1 MRELSKG
8 FDHATVDPKWY
19 SFWESSGAFRAD
31 PGSSRPPF
39 SMVLPPPNVTGVLHI
54 GHALNQTLPDIVC
67 RWKRMT
73 GHDVLWLPGTDHA
86 GIATQNVVEK
96 QLAGEGTDRHALG
109 REAFVERVWAWSRQ
123 SHGTITS
130 QMRTLGSSVDWSR
143 ERFTLDDDLSRA
155 VRRVFVTL
163 YREGLIYRGKY
174 IVNWCTRCRTA
185 LSDLEVVHEEQAGRL
200 YHIRYPTAAVA
211 GSDAAES
218 QADSG
223 GGISAG
229 GAANATEGQADAEA
243 GAAAQP
249 GSKTAEGQAEAR
261 TGANATA
268 DGGGV
273 TVATTRPE
281 TMLGDTAVAVHP
293 DDERYRGLVGRT
305 LRLPIIGRELP
316 VIADGFV
323 DAGFGTGAVK
333 VTPAHDPN
341 DFEMGRRHD
350 LAQVV
355 VIGEDGRMTAEAGP
369 YAGQDRLAA
378 RKAVVDRLEAEG
390 LLERVEDHRHA
401 VGQCSRCHTVV
412 EPLVSTQ
419 WFVRI
424 KPLAEPAVAAVK
436 DGRTR
441 FVPENWARTYFEWM
455 DNIHDWCISRQLWWG
470 HRVPAWYCD
479 RCENVVVAEEAP
491 EACECGGHLRQD
503 NDVLDTWFS
512 SGLWPFSTMGWPAAT
527 ADLARYYP
535 TSVMITGLDIIFFW
549 IARMMMLGMKFAGD
563 VPFKVVYITSLVRD
577 AHGRKMSKSKGNVV
591 NPLQVMEEIGA
602 DAFRF
607 TLAALASP
615 GMDISLSEGRLRGYR
630 QFVNKIWNVSRFV
643 LMNLPASLAER
654 PAVPPPAELGTIHR
668 WVLHRVSELAAE
680 VTRALEGY
688 RFDVAADRLYHFIWH
703 EYADWYIE
711 LVKPHLQ
718 DDAEDQD
725 RERAQAVLLAVHDR
739 VLRLAHPFMPFVTE
753 ELWQA
758 LPAPAD
764 AAEDGRT
771 PDGGARTVT
780 RAPWPRPV
788 PEWTDDEAVSVL
800 TLLQEVITAVRTVR
814 AELGVPPSRRLR
826 LQIEAADAGE
836 RAVLDGHGGYL
847 RRLAGLEA
855 FEFVASAPADPD
867 TVRRIVR
874 RMRLY
879 LPLAG
884 VIDRAAETARLRR
897 EIDKLSKQLGSLEG
911 KLGNP
916 RFRERADPA
925 VVAETEARHAA
936 ARQRRQQLDDV
947 LAELTP

>member
-1 MRELSKG
+1 M
-8 FDHATVDPKWY
+8 
-19 SFWESSGAFRAD
+19 
-31 PGSSRPPF
+31 
-39 SMVLPPPNVTGVLHI
+39 
-54 GHALNQTLPDIVC
+54 
-67 RWKRMT
+67 
-73 GHDVLWLPGTDHA
+73 
-86 GIATQNVVEK
+86 
-96 QLAGEGTDRHALG
+96 
-109 REAFVERVWAWSRQ
+109 
-123 SHGTITS
+123 
-130 QMRTLGSSVDWSR
+130 
-143 ERFTLDDDLSRA
+143 
-155 VRRVFVTL
+155 
-163 YREGLIYRGKY
+163 
-174 IVNWCTRCRTA
+174 
-185 LSDLEVVHEEQAGRL
+185 
-200 YHIRYPTAAVA
+200 
-211 GSDAAES
+211 
-218 QADSG
+218 
-223 GGISAG
+223 
-229 GAANATEGQADAEA
+229 
-243 GAAAQP
+243 
-249 GSKTAEGQAEAR
+249 
-261 TGANATA
+261 
-268 DGGGV
+268 
-273 TVATTRPE
+273 
-281 TMLGDTAVAVHP
+281 
-293 DDERYRGLVGRT
+293 
-305 LRLPIIGRELP
+305 
-316 VIADGFV
+316 
-323 DAGFGTGAVK
+323 
-333 VTPAHDPN
+333 
-341 DFEMGRRHD
+341 
-350 LAQVV
+350 
-355 VIGEDGRMTAEAGP
+355 
-369 YAGQDRLAA
+369 
-378 RKAVVDRLEAEG
+378 
-390 LLERVEDHRHA
+390 
-401 VGQCSRCHTVV
+401 
-412 EPLVSTQ
+412 STQ

-424 KPLAEPAVAAVK
+424 KPLAEPAIAAVK

-479 RCENVVVAEEAP
+479 RCGSVVVEEEAP
-491 EACECGGHLRQD
+491 EACECGGPLRQD
-503 NDVLDTWFS
+503 SDVLDTWFS
-512 SGLWPFSTMGWPAAT
+512 SGLWPFSTMGWPDAT

-577 AHGRKMSKSKGNVV
+577 AHGQKMSKSKGNVV

-654 PAVPPPAELGTIHR
+654 PPVPPPAELGTIHR
-668 WVLHRVSELAAE
+668 WVLHRVSELAAD

-718 DDAEDQD
+718 DDAEDRD

-753 ELWQA
+753 ELWQT
-758 LPAPAD
+758 LPAPGD

-788 PEWTDDEAVSVL
+788 PEWADDEAVSVL

-826 LQIEAADAGE
+826 LRIEGAEPGE
-836 RAVLDGHGGYL
+836 RAVLDGHGDYL

-855 FEFVASAPADPD
+855 FEFVASAAADPD
-867 TVRRIVR
+867 TIRRVVR

-916 RFRERADPA
+916 KFRERADPE

-936 ARQRRQQLDDV
+936 TRQRRQQLDEV
-947 LAELTP
+947 LAELSP

>member
-1 MRELSKG
+1 MSDMRELSKG
-8 FDHATVDPKWY
+8 FDHAAVDPKWY
-19 SFWESSGAFRAD
+19 AFWESSGAFRAD
-31 PGSSRPPF
+31 PASSRPPF

-96 QLAGEGTDRHALG
+96 HLADEGTDRHALG
-109 REAFVERVWAWSRQ
+109 REAFLERVRAWSRQ

-163 YREGLIYRGKY
+163 YREGLIYRGEY
-174 IVNWCTRCRTA
+174 IVNWCIRCRTA
-185 LSDLEVVHEEQAGRL
+185 LSDLEVTHEEQAGRL
-200 YHIRYPTAAVA
+200 YHVRYPAA
-211 GSDAAES
+211 
-218 QADSG
+218 SG
-223 GGISAG
+223 DG
-229 GAANATEGQADAEA
+229 GA
-243 GAAAQP
+243 
-249 GSKTAEGQAEAR
+249 
-261 TGANATA
+261 
-268 DGGGV
+268 

-281 TMLGDTAVAVHP
+281 TMVGDTAVAVHP
-293 DDERYRGLVGRT
+293 DDDRYRGLVGRT
-305 LRLPIIGRELP
+305 LRLPVVGRELP
-316 VIADGFV
+316 VVADAFV
-323 DAGFGTGAVK
+323 DAAFGTGAVK

-350 LAQVV
+350 LPRVA
-355 VIGEDGRMTAEAGP
+355 VIGEDGRMTGEAGP
-369 YAGQDRLAA
+369 FAGEDRFAA
-378 RKAVVDRLEAEG
+378 RQAIVERLEAEG
-390 LLERVEDHRHA
+390 LLERVEEHRHA
-401 VGQCSRCHTVV
+401 VGCCSRCRTVV

-470 HRVPAWYCD
+470 HRVPAWHCD
-479 RCENVVVAEEAP
+479 GCGAVLVEEEAP
-491 EACECGGHLRQD
+491 AACRCGGPLRQD
-503 NDVLDTWFS
+503 TDVLDTWFS
-512 SGLWPFSTMGWPAAT
+512 SGLWPFSTLGWPDRT

-549 IARMMMLGMKFAGD
+549 VARMMMLGMKFAGG

-577 AHGRKMSKSKGNVV
+577 AHGQKMSKSKGNVV
-591 NPLQVMEEIGA
+591 NPLQVMDEIGA

-615 GMDISLSEGRLRGYR
+615 GMDISLSEGRLRGSR
-630 QFVNKIWNVSRFV
+630 QFVNKLWNVSRFV
-643 LMNLPASLAER
+643 LMNLPPSLTER
-654 PAVPPPAELGTIHR
+654 PPAPPPAGLATIHR
-668 WVLHRVSELAAE
+668 WVLHRVGELAAE
-680 VTRALEGY
+680 VTRALEEY
-688 RFDVAADRLYHFIWH
+688 RFDVAADRLYHFVWH

-718 DDAEDQD
+718 DAAED
-725 RERAQAVLLAVHDR
+725 REQALAVLLTVHDR
-739 VLRLAHPFMPFVTE
+739 VLRLLHPFMPFVTE

-758 LPAPAD
+758 LPPGAG

-771 PDGGARTVT
+771 PDGRARTVT
-780 RAPWPRPV
+780 RAAWPGPV
-788 PEWTDDEAVSVL
+788 PAWTDGEAVTVL
-800 TLLQEVITAVRTVR
+800 ALLQEVVTAVRTVR
-814 AELGVPPSRRLR
+814 AELAVPRSRRLR
-826 LQIEAADAGE
+826 LQIEHADPAERSVLAA
-836 RAVLDGHGGYL
+836 HGGHL

-855 FEFVASAPADPD
+855 FEFVDAAPADPD

-916 RFRERADPA
+916 KFRERAAPE
-925 VVAETEARHAA
+925 VVAETEARRAA
-936 ARQRRQQLDDV
+936 ARRRRQQLDEV
-947 LAELTP
+947 LAELSP